1 MVLGCS
7 SNQQPDVPQQT
18 AIANAAP
25 SASEDASPGAS
36 GPGAQPHQPDA
47 VAPALALR
55 GLAAKVCPPGQ
66 YAALPSGALTATAI
80 AKTEPTALDAKDTPF
95 HLYEGP
101 VWLNGALYFSDFK
114 TSPGFPSRILR
125 YTPEQGLGV
134 WLADSG
140 TNGLALAP
148 SGKQLA
154 GARHKTKSISVFS
167 EDGKSAQELA
177 TVFAGKPF
185 NSPNDLTWRSDGNW
199 YFTDP
204 DFQAGANKPQPSTNV
219 YRVSPQGEVSVVD
232 DSIENP
238 NGVALSPDESFLFVA
253 GNLEAGFV
261 KRYPVAA
268 DGSVG
273 SGEVF
278 AQPVAVPDGLTFD
291 CAGNLYVTEHTGR
304 KVRVFSS
311 AGAELL
317 QITGFE
323 KNVTNVA
330 FGGPEGKTLFVTTTG
345 ALYQAELPIPGLPH

>member
-1 MVLGCS
+1 MPQHSLAANSATSAPPQVTS
-7 SNQQPDVPQQT
+7 SGQPATP
-18 AIANAAP
+18 
-25 SASEDASPGAS
+25 DASRAGAT
-36 GPGAQPHQPDA
+36 PAAQAATP
-47 VAPALALR
+47 ALR
-55 GLAAKVCPPGQ
+55 GLAAKVCPAGP
-66 YAALPSGALTATAI
+66 YTALPSGALTALAI
-80 AKTEPTALDAKDTPF
+80 AKTEPTALDAKDTSF

-101 VWLNGALYFSDFK
+101 VWLDGALYFSDFK
-114 TSPGFPSRILR
+114 TTPGFPSRIMR
-125 YTPEQGLGV
+125 FTPEQGLAV

-154 GARHKTKSISVFS
+154 GARHKTKTVSVFS
-167 EDGKSAQELA
+167 EDGKSTKDVASS
-177 TVFAGKPF
+177 FRDKPF

-204 DFQAGANKPQPSTNV
+204 DFQAGPTKPQPSTNV
-219 YRVSPQGEVSVVD
+219 YRVNAQGDASVVD
-232 DSIENP
+232 DSIKNP
-238 NGVALSPDESFLFVA
+238 NGISLSPDENFLYVA

-273 SGEVF
+273 SGEIF
-278 AQPVAVPDGLTFD
+278 AQPVAVPDGMTFD

-304 KVRVFSS
+304 RVRVFSS

-330 FGGPEGKTLFVTTTG
+330 FGGPANKTLFVTTTG
-345 ALYQAELPIPGLPH
+345 GLYQVELPVPGLPF